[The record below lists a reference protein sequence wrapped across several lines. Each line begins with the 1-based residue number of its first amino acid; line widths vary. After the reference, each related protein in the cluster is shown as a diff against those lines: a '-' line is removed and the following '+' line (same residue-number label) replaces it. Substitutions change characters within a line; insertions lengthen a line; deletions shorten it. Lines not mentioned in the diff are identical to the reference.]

1 MIWRYERNNK
11 MTDNDKDDEKI
22 DDEKKEEWKVGGFER
37 FIVRVPPS
45 GNLNIGGKVVE
56 ARVDP
61 KLGVA
66 QLKEYYH
73 CNGWGGACRECG
85 LCPLIGHVDRVENS
99 DKIKLKEE
107 DVDMAYSNFG
117 DEGLRNMLMQLKFP
131 HNFSGPI
138 YIPLYAEEYIC
149 ARVSEGMVEITGF
162 DLTNNTCFECYWSI
176 DEFFF
181 MKSDKHIEFWL
192 DGLIK
197 KQVLIGLIRYA
208 RCLMRS

>member
-1 MIWRYERNNK
+1 MIWRHERNNK
-11 MTDNDKDDEKI
+11 MKDNDR

-85 LCPLIGHVDRVENS
+85 LCPLIGHVDRMESS
-99 DKIKLKEE
+99 DNIKLKEE
-107 DVDMAYSNFG
+107 DIVTAYSNFG

-131 HNFSGPI
+131 HNFSGPV
-138 YIPLYAEEYIC
+138 YIPLRAEEYVC
-149 ARVSEGMVEITGF
+149 ARVSEGSIEIVGI
-162 DLTNNTCFECYWSI
+162 DLSNSKWLDCYWKI

-181 MKSDKHIEFWL
+181 ITLDNRLEFWL
-192 DGLIK
+192 SGLIK
-197 KQVLIGLIRYA
+197 KQILIGIIRYA
-208 RCLMRS
+208 RCLMSP